1 MRAFEA
7 VLNGKCLCVAG
18 IPGDGVLT
26 ALVEFIQRSGRNE
39 LQLTVA
45 GLVSA
50 TGEHVTWKIAPLEV
64 GAEVQVRVVEAL
76 AVDEPSSRTRSDPQR
91 DIEAQKN
98 YVRQMANRFGWT
110 LVESGKS

>member
-26 ALVEFIQRSGRNE
+26 ALVASIQRSGRNE

-76 AVDEPSSRTRSDPQR
+76 AVDEPSRTPSDPQR